1 MADGASIKEQLA
13 AELRDAMRTQ
23 DRDRRDVIRQIETE
37 VAVARS
43 EPGFSG
49 EVDDA
54 LYRRIIGSYV
64 KKMDKA
70 RGEYLAAG
78 ERGEAMAAKLGYEV
92 DYLSRW
98 LPTHLGE
105 EETLRLVEEKV
116 AAIGAT
122 DPREAGQVIGQL
134 MRERGDELDGGLVN
148 RLVRQA
154 LAGADSASPPDG
166 GS

>member
-1 MADGASIKEQLA
+1 MAERPTIKEKLA

-43 EPGFSG
+43 EPGFQG
-49 EVDDA
+49 EVDDD
-54 LYRRIIGSYV
+54 LYRRVIGSYV

-78 ERGEAMAAKLGYEV
+78 ERGAAMAAKLGYEV
-92 DYLSRW
+92 SYLSRW
-98 LPTHLGE
+98 LPSNLGE
-105 EETLRLVEEKV
+105 EETLRLVEETV
-116 AAIGAT
+116 AELGAT
-122 DPREAGQVIGQL
+122 DPKQAGQVIGKL
-134 MRERGDELDGGLVN
+134 MRDRRDDLDGALVN
-148 RLVRQA
+148 RLVRQV
-154 LAGADSASPPDG
+154 LADGAAATDG